1 MSFPTGEPDQHF
13 PCDDA
18 LVAVGQENAFP
29 WIERECGAWGVLA
42 GSAMGPFALPLYG
55 CIKSRIRWFPILS
68 FRNQDLMRY
77 LWLSFPIMIGFSIVV
92 VDEWIVKNQASY
104 LAAGALS
111 YLQYGRTLMKVPIG
125 VFGMA
130 AGVAAYPT
138 LSRLVATGRSGGGIR
153 PSLRPAVRVMLVRNV
168 CGASLHDISRVRSGI
183 LSLGLVL

>member
-1 MSFPTGEPDQHF
+1 MRADGF
-13 PCDDA
+13 
-18 LVAVGQENAFP
+18 
-29 WIERECGAWGVLA
+29 AWGVLA

-68 FRNQDLMRY
+68 FRNRDLMRY

-138 LSRLVATGRSGGGIR
+138 LSRLGRYRPSGGGIQPR
-153 PSLRPAVRVMLVRNV
+153 LRCCAGDAVRNV
-168 CGASLHDISRVRSGI
+168 CCASLHDIGRVRSGI
-183 LSLGLVL
+183 LGLGFVL